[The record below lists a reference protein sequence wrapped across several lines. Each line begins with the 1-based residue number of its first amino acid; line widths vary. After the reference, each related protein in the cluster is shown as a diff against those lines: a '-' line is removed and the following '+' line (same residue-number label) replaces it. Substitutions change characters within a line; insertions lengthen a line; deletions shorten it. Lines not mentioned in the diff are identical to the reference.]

1 MAEAARVR
9 VEVKPALLRWARD
22 RAGMQ
27 LDDLARRFPQLARPT
42 RGQLERFAQGTHAT
56 VDHLLLA
63 KPPVERVPIP
73 DFRAAGNGR
82 IGRPSPNLLDTLSLC
97 RQRQAWY
104 RDFAR
109 VQGDKP
115 LAFVGSAS
123 LKSDI
128 AATAAALRSALG
140 LDLEERQKISAWD
153 KTVRRLIDHADA
165 LGILVMVSGVV
176 GNNSYRRL
184 DPREFRGFTLADA
197 RAPLVFING
206 ADSKAA
212 QMFTLA
218 HALAHIWLGQSALS
232 DATPIAAPEHEV
244 ERWCSAVATE
254 VLVPLGAL
262 RAEYRRGE
270 ELRITLTRLAQRFKV
285 STPIILRR
293 IHDLGVVAPVR
304 LPSGRLRLVT
314 SPRSIGS
321 PAVKKT
327 IGIVLVAAFAAKT
340 EGVVDATIT
349 ATWRLTRSA
358 VNVGNLSLRPSVQ
371 RYSIATPMR
380 LLHGQREAVESDS
393 CGFHCRSTTSSA

>member
-1 MAEAARVR
+1 LLTYGPDTGDIFRRAATYFDRILHGAKPATYRFGASTILGSRIANVDPRPGSLSTRDVAAHHAAKMPADGKAEAGAAVFPGCEAALRPGCAIMANAVRVR

-27 LDDLARRFPQLARPT
+27 LDDLARRFPRLARWESGEARPT
-42 RGQLERFAQGTHAT
+42 RKQLERFAKATHAT

-97 RQRQAWY
+97 GQRRAWY

-115 LAFVGSAS
+115 LAFVGSAR

-128 AATAAALRSALG
+128 AATATAMRSALG

-153 KTVRRLIDHADA
+153 KTLRRLIDHADA
-165 LGILVMVSGVV
+165 LGILVMVNGVV

-184 DPREFRGFTLADA
+184 DPQEFRGFALADA

-206 ADSKAA
+206 ADAKAA

-232 DATPIAAPEHEV
+232 DVTPIAAPEHEV
-244 ERWCSAVATE
+244 ERWCIAVAGE

-262 RAEYRRGE
+262 RAELIGRERSC
-270 ELRITLTRLAQRFKV
+270 AM
-285 STPIILRR
+285 
-293 IHDLGVVAPVR
+293 
-304 LPSGRLRLVT
+304 RLR
-314 SPRSIGS
+314 
-321 PAVKKT
+321 
-327 IGIVLVAAFAAKT
+327 VLPGAS
-340 EGVVDATIT
+340 
-349 ATWRLTRSA
+349 R
-358 VNVGNLSLRPSVQ
+358 
-371 RYSIATPMR
+371 
-380 LLHGQREAVESDS
+380 
-393 CGFHCRSTTSSA
+393 

>member
-1 MAEAARVR
+1 MAKAARVR

-27 LDDLARRFPQLARPT
+27 LDDLARRFPRLACWESGEAHPT
-42 RGQLERFAQGTHAT
+42 RRQLERFAKATHSR

-109 VQGDKP
+109 VQGEKALP
-115 LAFVGSAS
+115 FVGSAT

-128 AATAAALRSALG
+128 VGTAAAMRGALG

-153 KTVRRLIDHADA
+153 KTPRRLIDHADA
-165 LGILVMVSGVV
+165 LGILVMVNGVV

-184 DPREFRGFTLADA
+184 DPQEFRGFALTDA

-206 ADSKAA
+206 AAAKAA

-218 HALAHIWLGQSALS
+218 HALAHIWLGQSALY
-232 DATPIAAPEHEV
+232 DVTPIATPEHEV
-244 ERWCSAVATE
+244 A
-254 VLVPLGAL
+254 LVQCGC
-262 RAEYRRGE
+262 RRGPGAARCAAGGVSAE
-270 ELRITLTRLAQRFKV
+270 RGAAQCAY
-285 STPIILRR
+285 
-293 IHDLGVVAPVR
+293 APHPA
-304 LPSGRLRLVT
+304 LQGKHT
-314 SPRSIGS
+314 YYS
-321 PAVKKT
+321 PAHPQS
-327 IGIVLVAAFAAKT
+327 
-340 EGVVDATIT
+340 
-349 ATWRLTRSA
+349 WRA
-358 VNVGNLSLRPSVQ
+358 HAN
-371 RYSIATPMR
+371 
-380 LLHGQREAVESDS
+380 
-393 CGFHCRSTTSSA
+393 